1 MTFKDG
7 TTTLG
12 TGTISGTTATFSTA
26 ALTGGSHS
34 ITAVYGG
41 NSNYATSTSS
51 ATTQVVNTASTTTG
65 LASSANPSLPGSSV
79 TFTATVTSGATG
91 TVTFYDGVTSLGTGT
106 ISGTTATFSTSGLSV
121 GSHSITAVYGGNS
134 NYATSTSSVLSQA
147 VNKNSTTTSLA
158 SSANPA
164 ALGDSVTFTATVT
177 SGATGSVT
185 FYDGGTSLG
194 TVSLSGTSATLTTA
208 SLTAGSH
215 SITAVYAGDA
225 TYDTSTSGAVNQVMA
240 AAPLVTSNPAG
251 VTVNAGATATF
262 TAAGIGNPAPTVQ
275 WQVSTNGGTTWAN
288 IAGATSATYSF
299 TAAAG
304 NDSSQ
309 YRAVFMNSLGS
320 AASSAAT
327 LRVNQAPAITGQPTS
342 VITNTG
348 TTATFTAAATGT
360 PTPTVQWQ
368 VNSGGGW
375 SDISGA
381 TSTSYSTLASGNSGS
396 QFRAVFTNTLGTT
409 TTNAATLTIGVVATV
424 SSTSVGWGTQTASL
438 VDMGDGRLLPA
449 TRVNTIPWLSINKI
463 TLTLD
468 QSIASLTAGN
478 ITITS
483 AGGFTYSVSS
493 VSGSGTTWTINLG
506 GTGLANA
513 DKVTV
518 TVSNAS
524 VASFSKRLD
533 VLPGDVNDDGLVS
546 SLDQLLVSR
555 GLTGTYIVFYDIDG
569 TGTLTS
575 TDTSLIKARIGNKL
589 PA

>member
-1 MTFKDG
+1 M
-7 TTTLG
+7 
-12 TGTISGTTATFSTA
+12 
-26 ALTGGSHS
+26 
-34 ITAVYGG
+34 YGG

-409 TTNAATLTIGVVATV
+409 TTNPATLTIGVVATV